1 MISSKIRFFDI
12 FISSIMLV
20 IFSPIILIISFFLL
34 VVDGRPII
42 YKQIRIGYNGKKF
55 IIFKFRT
62 MKQYLI
68 KDEELRLTYFGKIL
82 RKSSLDELPQLFN
95 VLIKDMSMVGPRP
108 LPEEIEKK
116 ISNANK
122 VKRRKVLPG
131 ITGMSQINYTG
142 KKRKLDNKVNLD
154 IKFINNYSLYNY
166 FYILLKTPI
175 IMLYRFFNNKS
186 SIIKLI
192 FFS

>member
-12 FISSIMLV
+12 FISSVMLV

-116 ISNANK
+116 ISKANK
-122 VKRRKVLPG
+122 VKRRRVLPG

-142 KKRKLDNKVNLD
+142 KKRKLDKKVNLD
-154 IKFINNYSLYNY
+154 IKFIDNYSLYNY

-175 IMLYRFFNNKS
+175 IILYRFFNNKS
-186 SIIKLI
+186 SIIK
-192 FFS
+192 